1 MENIKIDTH
10 LTDEQLVSEIIE
22 TKSSEYFSIIYD
34 RYSQKIYGKCL
45 SFVKNREEAQDL
57 THDIFVKLFVKIKTF
72 NHKSKFS
79 TWLYSFTYNH
89 CVNYVQRELNKRRD
103 KFLSSDNENDY
114 KDLDTRQEEISDE
127 LIFKMESDKL
137 TKSLTLIDPSD
148 KSILFMKYQDDMTI
162 EEIQNALDLGK
173 SAVKMRLSRAKSRL
187 VKVYES
193 I

>member
-1 MENIKIDTH
+1 LENIKIDTH